1 MLISKA
7 LTDSNIS
14 HDEFLLINS
23 MLKEHDDIKEKTQKF
38 KDLNGS
44 L

>member
-14 HDEFLLINS
+14 HYEFVLINS
-23 MLKEHDDIKEKTQKF
+23 MLKEHDDIKEETKKF
-38 KDLNGS
+38 KDLNNS